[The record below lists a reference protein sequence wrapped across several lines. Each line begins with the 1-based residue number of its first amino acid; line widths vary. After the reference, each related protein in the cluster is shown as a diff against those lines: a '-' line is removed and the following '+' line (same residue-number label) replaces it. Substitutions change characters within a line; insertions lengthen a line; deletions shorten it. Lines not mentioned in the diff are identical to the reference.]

1 MWADVPEG
9 YRWVWPEEQ
18 KTGRTSTGLRD
29 ANRCRA
35 AVQIGG
41 TLWLRRCDSPAK
53 QDGLCF
59 PHAVSAGLIA
69 TRTPGE
75 LLLSRVILNLRRSF
89 RRPDSLRAFRAL
101 SDDDILKLRY
111 VGTKMAALVRE
122 MRDTWTDERLC
133 AAMRWQLS
141 ARPVA
146 TPEQVE
152 AFFATRPD
160 VFAVLGG

>member
-1 MWADVPEG
+1 MWADVPQG
-9 YRWVWPEEQ
+9 YRHVLRDEQ
-18 KTGRTSTGLRD
+18 RTGSTCTGLRD
-29 ANRCRA
+29 AGRCGA
-35 AVQIGG
+35 AVHFDGPRY
-41 TLWLRRCDSPAK
+41 RRCDAPTK

-59 PHAVSAGLIA
+59 PHAASAGLIA

-101 SDDDILKLRY
+101 SDDDILKVRY
-111 VGTKMAALVRE
+111 VGTKTAALIRE